1 MNTTISKEIEQLKE
15 KINRLENFIKEH
27 MEHKDY
33 RQDEREEAAFQRYES
48 ERDKEAFVQGAAWA
62 DEHPKRG
69 MVDIEEVCSY
79 IANNMRCN
87 GYTCQTKFKFIQ
99 SLRDEFKKN

>member
-1 MNTTISKEIEQLKE
+1 
-15 KINRLENFIKEH
+15 

-69 MVDIEEVCSY
+69 MVDIEQVCRY
-79 IANNMRCN
+79 ITMNLGC
-87 GYTCQTKFKFIQ
+87 GEKYTPMAKVQFIQ
-99 SLRDEFKKN
+99 SLRDEFKR

>member
-1 MNTTISKEIEQLKE
+1 
-15 KINRLENFIKEH
+15 

-62 DEHPKRG
+62 DKHPKKGQISLNKALEWLEPTFERL
-69 MVDIEEVCSY
+69 
-79 IANNMRCN
+79 A
-87 GYTCQTKFKFIQ
+87 GYYGKKDLIDGFVSFVTETD
-99 SLRDEFKKN
+99 DEC